1 MEKSL
6 LGVEGRGYAGGSI
19 LRRGSKLAANVEASV
34 KPEPERGQRATG
46 TEDREPGK
54 GSRRYTEQLCFL
66 YLLWRM
72 RVGLKGAPGAGGFV
86 EPGMDSNSAWP
97 RPSSHSNVGK
107 GELRLPE
114 QWEWEAL

>member
-34 KPEPERGQRATG
+34 KLEAERGQRATG

-66 YLLWRM
+66 YLFWGDEGWLEGGAWSR
-72 RVGLKGAPGAGGFV
+72 GLC
-86 EPGMDSNSAWP
+86 
-97 RPSSHSNVGK
+97 
-107 GELRLPE
+107 
-114 QWEWEAL
+114 